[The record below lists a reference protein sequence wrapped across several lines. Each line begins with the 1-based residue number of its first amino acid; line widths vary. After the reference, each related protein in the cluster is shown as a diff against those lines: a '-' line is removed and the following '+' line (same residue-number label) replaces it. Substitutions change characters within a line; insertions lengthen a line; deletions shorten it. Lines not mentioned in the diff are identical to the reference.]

1 MADAWD
7 ESGARWEVRELWFI
21 RSEALDGFRPLPPLL
36 QSLLLFSL
44 LLYLWPLP
52 STTASMELFDEP
64 ASTSTRTSSL

>member
-44 LLYLWPLP
+44 LLYLKITQIRQDTNQILI
-52 STTASMELFDEP
+52 AFLGDIKN
-64 ASTSTRTSSL
+64 